1 MHLTD
6 MINDVKKEVHQL
18 ALGAAL
24 GDAVLR
30 LRGEA
35 LEFELNR
42 IAKAVMGTTDAA
54 YARVQPT
61 VAEEQVAIR
70 KFVSAET
77 FYVLSGKK
85 TSYTEEDLAKLS
97 FLAEMTERLFSSR
110 AKLDHR
116 LNDSLSAQLLQSQ
129 ILDQIHES
137 VITMDLAGF
146 ILSWNAGAE
155 KLFGYSASEAI
166 GQNVLFLYENEA
178 EDELRQFDFFLEQ
191 GGREMEVRR
200 RKKSGEVFWASLSLS
215 PLCDANAQ
223 EIGMIGYLSDITDRK
238 LAEER
243 INHLAYYDSLTDL
256 PNRTLF
262 KKLIDK
268 ALLQSQRDNTIC
280 SLLFIDLNR
289 FKPIND
295 TFGHQIG
302 DALLKQV
309 AERFSLALRDNDVIA
324 RLGSDEFAIGLL
336 GINQDFHAG
345 LVAQKL
351 LSTLDLPFLIEG
363 QELRIGASIGI
374 SVYPQDGMDASQLLQ
389 KSDVAMCKAKREVDR
404 SSGSYAFYN
413 QEMNRT
419 IAGRLH
425 LESALRRALH
435 HEEFF
440 LQYQPKVDIV
450 TGKIIGA
457 EALIRWTHPKKGI
470 ISPTEF
476 IPVAEETG
484 LILHIDDWVLETTC
498 AQARKWQDGGVP
510 AVRIAVNISAKEF
523 TSALPERIRRA
534 LAFHQIS
541 ARWLE
546 LEITE
551 SMLMHSAEAVISI
564 MDEITGLGVSLALD
578 DFGTGYSSLSYLKRF
593 PIATLKIDRSFIQ
606 GIPTDQNDCAI
617 ASAIISMAK
626 QLKHKVIAEGVE
638 SGAQFEFLKRAG
650 CDEVQGYLFSRPIDA
665 DKFSEMLTKDFCFTF
680 C

>member
-42 IAKAVMGTTDAA
+42 IAKAVMGTADAA

-61 VAEEQVAIR
+61 MAEEQTAIR

-215 PLCDANAQ
+215 PLCDANSQ

-389 KSDVAMCKAKREVDR
+389 KADVAMCKAKREVDR

-606 GIPTDQNDCAI
+606 GIPIDQNDCAI

-638 SGAQFEFLKRAG
+638 SGAQFEFLKRSG

>member
-42 IAKAVMGTTDAA
+42 IAKAVMGTADAA

-61 VAEEQVAIR
+61 MAEEQTAIR

-155 KLFGYSASEAI
+155 KLFGYSANEAI

-215 PLCDANAQ
+215 PLCDANSQ

-389 KSDVAMCKAKREVDR
+389 KADVAMCKAKREVDR

-440 LQYQPKVDIV
+440 LQYQPKVDIL

-498 AQARKWQDGGVP
+498 VQAKKWQDSGVP
-510 AVRIAVNISAKEF
+510 AFRIAVNISAKEF